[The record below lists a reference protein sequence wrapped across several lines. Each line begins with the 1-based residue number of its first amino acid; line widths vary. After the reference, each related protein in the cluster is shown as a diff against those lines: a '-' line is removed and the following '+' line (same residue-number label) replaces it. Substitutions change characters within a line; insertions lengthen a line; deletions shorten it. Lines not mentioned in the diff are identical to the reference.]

1 MKRPT
6 IVTLCGSTRFKDV
19 FLKAQCDETVAG
31 KIVLTVGFFLH
42 SDPDAVGRLS
52 EEESEALKPKLDALH
67 FQKIRMSDEILV
79 LNVNQY
85 IGESTGREI
94 AYAYWLGKDIRWY
107 EHSLCENCVASFQW
121 DHWKDQS
128 SYLELIR
135 KVNS

>member
-1 MKRPT
+1 VERPT
-6 IVTLCGSTRFKDV
+6 IVTLCGSTKFKDV
-19 FLKAQCDETVAG
+19 FLRAQCDETIAG

-42 SDPDAVGRLS
+42 SDPDALGPLS
-52 EEESEALKPKLDALH
+52 EEELNSLKSKLDALH

-79 LNVNQY
+79 LNVNGY
-85 IGESTGREI
+85 VGESTGREI

-107 EHSLCENCVASFQW
+107 EHSLSENCFGAFQW
-121 DHWKDQS
+121 DYWRNQP